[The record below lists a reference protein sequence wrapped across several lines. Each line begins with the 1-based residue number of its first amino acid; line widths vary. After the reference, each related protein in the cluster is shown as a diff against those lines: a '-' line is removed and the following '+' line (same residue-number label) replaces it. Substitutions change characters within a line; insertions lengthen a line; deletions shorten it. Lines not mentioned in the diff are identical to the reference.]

1 MIMKRKHRKFKTK
14 YFFINIFYL
23 VPLLILILLLGISG
37 LNAGV
42 QASDSV
48 LGPNFNEYRDSRF
61 GFASFDDV
69 NILRN
74 NISNPE
80 FNLERNELELN
91 ILDPTKSLFCEDD
104 GDSIWWNL
112 QTNNWRVQ
120 LNIQSIGP
128 EENDKY
134 ADLTQPYTNEF
145 FRYTFKTDGEFA
157 EDQHFFPGGEMI
169 TLSDIDENISGTI
182 KFEYDASSFKG
193 DRPWCAIRA
202 GKYRDIIEITIS
214 GEMMEPDKCE
224 TAWAYGGEYAEEFY
238 NIEGISSSNWGWSNG
253 PLKPEGKYYIFDL
266 WAEAGL
272 NNLGNGTK
280 VGTLKVDFAEEKVI
294 YNLDSGFSLS
304 EVHLYIGNNH
314 PTSAAPGILGYNSG
328 QLPVPGVNSYEID
341 FYEEDRK
348 GNLVFSGVKFD
359 DDIYVAAHAK
369 VCWYEL

>member
-1 MIMKRKHRKFKTK
+1 MKRKHRKFKK
-14 YFFINIFYL
+14 KNFFIDIFCL
-23 VPLLILILLLGISG
+23 VPLLILILLLGTSG
-37 LNAGV
+37 LNAGI

-80 FNLERNELELN
+80 FNLERNEMELD

-120 LNIQSIGP
+120 LDIQSIGP

-145 FRYTFKTDGEFA
+145 FRYTLKTDSEFA
-157 EDQHFFPGGEMI
+157 EDKHFFPGGEMI
-169 TLSDIDENISGTI
+169 TLSDIDKCISGTI

-193 DRPWCAIRA
+193 DRTWCLIRA

-214 GEMMEPDKCE
+214 GEVMEPDKCE
-224 TAWAYGGEYAEEFY
+224 TAWAYGGKHAEEFY
-238 NIEGISSSNWGWSNG
+238 NIESIRSKNWGWSNG
-253 PLKPEGKYYIFDL
+253 PLEPEGEYVFEL
-266 WAEAGL
+266 WAEAGQ
-272 NNLGNGTK
+272 NVFGNGTK
-280 VGTLKVDFAEEKVI
+280 VGTVEVDFAEKKVS
-294 YNLDSGFSLS
+294 YNLYSGFSLS
-304 EVHLYIGNNH
+304 KVHLYIGNKH
-314 PTSAAPGILGYNSG
+314 PISAAPGRFGYNSE
-328 QLPVPGVNSYEID
+328 QLPVPGVNRYEID
-341 FYEEDRK
+341 LYEEH
-348 GNLVFSGVKFD
+348 VFSDVNFD
-359 DDIYVAAHAK
+359 EEIYVAAHAE
-369 VCWYEL
+369 VCWYE